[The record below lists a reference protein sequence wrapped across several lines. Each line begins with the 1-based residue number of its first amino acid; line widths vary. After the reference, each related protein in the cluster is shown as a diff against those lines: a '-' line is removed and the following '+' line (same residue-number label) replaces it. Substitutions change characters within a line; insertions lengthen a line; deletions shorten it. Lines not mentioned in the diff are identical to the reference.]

1 MALSE
6 PDDGVDAIGH
16 FETRGVDTIPD
27 SERHS
32 SPGKIFRM
40 LIGSQFAFSIILFGW
55 LPITFGLSFWQT
67 VTAILVGTAVGCL
80 VLSPMGLFGQR
91 AGTNGAVASG
101 AHFGVRGRLLGSLL
115 GLFSSL
121 GFTALTVWTS
131 GDAVVAAAHELFGMP
146 VTGLTRGI
154 AYALVSAVLIAVAAL
169 GHANMMAMQ
178 RLMIPTIG
186 IVMVIG
192 VIALAPDIDLSY
204 AGGEY
209 VLGSFWP
216 TWFLAAITCASVPV
230 SYGPFASDWGRYVS
244 ATRYSAKS
252 MIVAYATGS
261 YIGLVIAYLFGA
273 LVATAFADPTTDVV
287 LGLAE
292 ASPTW
297 FVLGVMLIGLGGGF
311 AQGALGLYGMGLDFS
326 SVVPAL
332 KRIPAT
338 LILGGISIVIV
349 YVGTFVFN
357 AVSSINAFAT
367 ILIVITTPWIAIM
380 IVGFLYRRG
389 FYLSDDLQVWN
400 RRQTGGAY
408 WFTAGINWR
417 PFVAWV
423 PAVILGLLFLN
434 TSLFTG
440 PLSMMAGGI
449 DLSFVLAGTSGAL
462 IYIATL
468 VLSPEPDA
476 IRGPIIETS
485 ANPPASPASQGVS

>member
-1 MALSE
+1 MSAH
-6 PDDGVDAIGH
+6 DTHDGVDAVGH
-16 FETRGVDTIPD
+16 FETRGVDTIPE

-40 LIGSQFAFSIILFGW
+40 LIGAQFAFSIVLFGW
-55 LPITFGLSFWQT
+55 LPIAFGLSFWQA
-67 VTAILVGTAVGCL
+67 VSAILVGTAVGCL

-115 GLFSSL
+115 GLFSAL

-131 GDAVVAAAHELFGMP
+131 GDAVVAAAHALFGLP
-146 VTGLTRGI
+146 VNGLTRGI
-154 AYALVSAVLIAVAAL
+154 AYAIVSAVLIAVAAL

-186 IVMVIG
+186 IVMLIG
-192 VIALAPDIDLSY
+192 VIALAPKMDLSY

-209 VLGSFWP
+209 TLGSFWA
-216 TWFLAAITCASVPV
+216 TWALAAITCASVPV

-244 ATRYSAKS
+244 STRYSAKS
-252 MIVAYATGS
+252 MMVAYAGGS
-261 YIGLVIAYLFGA
+261 YIGLVLAYLFGA
-273 LVATAFADPTTDVV
+273 LVATAFTDPTGDLV

-292 ASPTW
+292 ASPAW
-297 FVLGVMLIGLGGGF
+297 YVVGVMLIGLGGGF

-326 SVVPAL
+326 SVFPVL

-338 LILGGISIVIV
+338 LILGGIAIVIV
-349 YVGTFVFN
+349 YLGTFVFD
-357 AVSSINAFAT
+357 AVNSINAFTT

-408 WFTAGINWR
+408 WFTNGVNWR
-417 PFVAWV
+417 PFIAWI
-423 PAVILGLLFLN
+423 PAVVLGLLLLN
-434 TSLFTG
+434 TSLYTG
-440 PLSMMAGGI
+440 PLANLAGGI
-449 DLSFVLAGTSGAL
+449 DLSFVVAGCSGAV
-462 IYIATL
+462 IYALTL
-468 VLSPEPDA
+468 LVAPEPDA
-476 IRGPIIETS
+476 IRGHGTT
-485 ANPPASPASQGVS
+485 AAPAIATPTTEGVS